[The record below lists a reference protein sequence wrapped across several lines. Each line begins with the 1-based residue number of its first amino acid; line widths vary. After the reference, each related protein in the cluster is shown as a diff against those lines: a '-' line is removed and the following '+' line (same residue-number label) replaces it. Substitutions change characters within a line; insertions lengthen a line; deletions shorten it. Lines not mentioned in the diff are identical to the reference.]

1 MSHFLPGRAAACLA
15 AASFKQ
21 TGGLSELTADRRDGG
36 RAQEVG
42 LTGCCGLISATAPG
56 RDESL
61 AACESGDRRGV
72 CVTLGLGLGVQ
83 TAGLFGMSYR
93 KK

>member
-1 MSHFLPGRAAACLA
+1 MFGCSFVRTDGR
-15 AASFKQ
+15 
-21 TGGLSELTADRRDGG
+21 LSELTADRGDRG

-42 LTGCCGLISATAPG
+42 LTGCCSLISPPAPG

-61 AACESGDRRGV
+61 AACESGDRRGI

-83 TAGLFGMSYR
+83 TAGLFGVSYG